1 MRKKEFKIRSYG
13 SEETG
18 SASQL
23 QQAGPCQA
31 ADNRCPICLD
41 AICHAAHVP
50 TCFHCFCF
58 SCIWQWAWVREGIVM
73 ICCVLCSLTL
83 RSVQIWVHV
92 VI

>member
-58 SCIWQWAWVREGIVM
+58 SCIWQWAR
-73 ICCVLCSLTL
+73 SLAEFLTDW
-83 RSVQIWVHV
+83 RARKSPAS
-92 VI
+92 